1 MRYEMLCRSKHADD
15 RLNNQYYTFTAAHL
29 PIVIPNVTSTT
40 VMRFRLRVDSVAAF
54 LPAPGAATIIIIII
68 MVVTGFLSPF
78 PPQPGKIVPLIA
90 EIDLQMF

>member
-1 MRYEMLCRSKHADD
+1 MPCRSKHADD

-40 VMRFRLRVDSVAAF
+40 VVRFRLRVDRVAAF

-68 MVVTGFLSPF
+68 IMVVTGFLSPV

-90 EIDLQMF
+90 EINLQRF